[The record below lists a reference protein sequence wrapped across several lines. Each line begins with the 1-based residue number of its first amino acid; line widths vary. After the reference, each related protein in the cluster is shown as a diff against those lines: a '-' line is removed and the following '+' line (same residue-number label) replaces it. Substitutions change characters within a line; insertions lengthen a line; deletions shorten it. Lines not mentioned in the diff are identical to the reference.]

1 MNACHNHSLKAF
13 LAMLS
18 MDAEA
23 DVKASRARMTAALP
37 TPKGGAL
44 PPSKTAAG
52 PVPGGRYPEGFFC
65 TAETPRR

>member
-1 MNACHNHSLKAF
+1 MNASQNHSLQAF
-13 LAMLS
+13 LAMMA

-23 DVKASRARMTAALP
+23 DVKVSRAVATAALP
-37 TPKGGAL
+37 TPKSGAL

-65 TAETPRR
+65 AAESPRR